1 MRTLLAALTLLCLI
15 LFLCFASGAYVANSC
30 RQLLRLAKQTDS
42 AQILS
47 ELDAR
52 WEETLPYL
60 SLTVNRQL
68 IAKAEKALSQMK
80 AHPIESDFFRSAKTE
95 FTETLLTI
103 RSSYGLWLGS
113 VI

>member
-1 MRTLLAALTLLCLI
+1 MRTLLVALTLLCLI
-15 LFLCFASGAYVANSC
+15 LFLCFASGSYVANSC
-30 RQLLRLAKQTDS
+30 QQLSLLAKRTNCTK
-42 AQILS
+42 ILS

-52 WEETLPYL
+52 WKKDLPYL

-80 AHPIESDFFRSAKTE
+80 AHPIESEFFRSAKTE
-95 FTETLLTI
+95 FNETLLTI